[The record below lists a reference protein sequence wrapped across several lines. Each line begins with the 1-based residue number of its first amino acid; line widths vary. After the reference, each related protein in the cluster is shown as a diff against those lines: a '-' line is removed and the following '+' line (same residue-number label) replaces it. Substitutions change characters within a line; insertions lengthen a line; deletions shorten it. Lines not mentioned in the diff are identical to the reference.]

1 MGYDPERAS
10 VERKALKTGHGRSL
24 LGKVRRTVL
33 AHRMIRPGETVVLAV
48 SGGVD
53 SVTLVDV
60 LSRLAGP
67 WGLGLVIGHIN
78 HGLRGGESERDMR
91 FVQEQAQKYGI
102 PCEVKRLG
110 KEDYPA
116 GENLQ
121 ARARRLRYEFLDEIA
136 ARWGASRIATGH
148 NRDDHVET
156 LLMQIFRG
164 AGGLWGIQAA
174 REERYI
180 RPLLEASRAEIEV
193 YAAERNLSFCEDSSN
208 RRPLYLRNR
217 IRREFL
223 PWLRREVN
231 PRVDERL
238 AALAALNRQESAF
251 LDRLAREGLARV
263 QVQEG
268 RPGEVV
274 LDRRAFLSLDPVL
287 QRRILRILW
296 AELSGSPGGVSY
308 VHLHVPSPA
317 LQKSVGG
324 PARRFQLAGGLEML
338 LEETR
343 LRLRPSERGVRPAPY
358 AHAYVPGQTLW
369 LPEAGLEIRS
379 EWVGVEAFAGRK
391 LPGPREAFLDESLC
405 RGEMRFRSFRP
416 GDRFVP
422 LGMEHE
428 KKLKDFFMDEK
439 VASWERRRVPLLEIG
454 GRIAWVVG
462 LRIDDRFKVQ
472 PRTARCLHLVA
483 EASGGGREGP
493 ESLSFC

>member
-1 MGYDPERAS
+1 M
-10 VERKALKTGHGRSL
+10 
-24 LGKVRRTVL
+24 L
-33 AHRMIRPGETVVLAV
+33 AHRMVRRGETVVLAV

-53 SVTLVDV
+53 SMTLVDV
-60 LSRLAGP
+60 FSRLAGP
-67 WGLGLVIGHIN
+67 WGLGLVIGHVN

-91 FVQEQAQKYGI
+91 FVQEQALKYGI

-110 KEDYPA
+110 NEDYPA

-121 ARARRLRYEFLDEIA
+121 AFARRLRYEFLDQIA
-136 ARWGASRIATGH
+136 GKWGASRIATGH

-174 REERYI
+174 RERRYI
-180 RPLLEASRAEIEV
+180 RPLLGASRTEIEA

-208 RRPLYLRNR
+208 RKPLYLRNR
-217 IRREFL
+217 IRSEFL

-238 AALAALNRQESAF
+238 AALAALSRQESAF
-251 LDRLAREGLARV
+251 LDRLAREGLAQV

-296 AELSGSPGGVSY
+296 TELAGLPGGIRY

-317 LQKSVGG
+317 LLQAVGG
-324 PARRFQLAGGLEML
+324 PARRFQLAGGLEIL
-338 LEETR
+338 VEEGR
-343 LRLRPSERGVRPAPY
+343 LRLRPSNKGVHPTSY
-358 AHAYVPGQTLW
+358 SHAYAPGQTLW

-379 EWVGVEAFAGRK
+379 EWVGVQVFAGRER
-391 LPGPREAFLDESLC
+391 PGPREAFLDESLC

-422 LGMEHE
+422 LGMQDE
-428 KKLKDFFMDEK
+428 KKLKDFFIDEK
-439 VASWERRRVPLLEIG
+439 VPSGERHRVPLFEIG

-472 PRTARCLHLVA
+472 PWTAGCLHLVA
-483 EASGGGREGP
+483 EVAEEGRGES